1 LRSTD
6 QEVFAKLGYRIFVC
20 VALSFALAWLTL
32 RSQSVLPATI
42 AHTVYNV
49 LVFSPNGPQFAGKAV
64 LRVALWTV
72 LAYVLFRYWPVP
84 SEARLGAVTPTANP
98 EPAA

>member
-1 LRSTD
+1 MSGDL
-6 QEVFAKLGYRIFVC
+6 KLGYRIFVC

-32 RSQSVLPATI
+32 RSQSVVPAAS
-42 AHTVYNV
+42 AHTLYNV

-64 LRVALWTV
+64 LRVALWAM

-84 SEARLGAVTPTANP
+84 PQETLGAVTTDASP